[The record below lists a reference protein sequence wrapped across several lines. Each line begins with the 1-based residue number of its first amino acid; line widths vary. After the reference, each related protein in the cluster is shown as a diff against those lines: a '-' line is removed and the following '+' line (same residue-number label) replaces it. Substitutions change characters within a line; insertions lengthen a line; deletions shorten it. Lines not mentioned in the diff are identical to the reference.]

1 LAEAAALAPL
11 PQLQSDRL
19 NVHGGETKAPTTS
32 NP

>member
-19 NVHGGETKAPTTS
+19 NVHGRETKAAATS
-32 NP
+32 IP